1 MRRVASS
8 LDRLTASDVGGRSS
22 TAHWTIMK
30 SAALIIGFV
39 VALAT
44 TGYVA
49 DQQLPSEP
57 QRAFGAS
64 VTGAFEG
71 WYDNPDGSRTV
82 LVGYLNRNANQALD
96 VPIGMN
102 NRIEPGGPD
111 LGQPTHFLPGR
122 RHGMFTLIVPKDF
135 TAEQRLTWTIVANGQ
150 STTIP
155 LRLHPDYEVSPFADV
170 AVKNV
175 PPTLRFEENG
185 RSIQGPIALL
195 ASALPRTAKVSA
207 PLSLTVFVS
216 DDAKYASGTM
226 AIPVKPPPPVRLL
239 WSKYRGPGSVT
250 FDAAEPSMTTLA
262 GGAVNVPFSGRAT
275 TNAKFSEPGDYVLHV
290 VAMDYSGEG
299 GGGEVCCWTTAMVK
313 VSVTP

>member
-1 MRRVASS
+1 
-8 LDRLTASDVGGRSS
+8 
-22 TAHWTIMK
+22 MK
-30 SAALIIGFV
+30 SAALITGFI

-71 WYDNPDGSRTV
+71 WYDNPDGSRTL
-82 LVGYLNRNANQALD
+82 LVGYLNRNADQALD
-96 VPIGMN
+96 VPVGMN

-122 RHGMFTLIVPKDF
+122 RHGMFTLVVPKAF

-155 LRLHPDYEVSPFADV
+155 LRLNPDYVISPFTDV

-175 PPTLRFEENG
+175 PPTMRFEENG
-185 RSIQGPIALL
+185 PSIQGPVAML
-195 ASALPRTAKVSA
+195 ASAVPRSARVSA
-207 PLSLTVFVS
+207 PLALTVFVS

-226 AIPVKPPPPVRLL
+226 ALPVKPPPPVSLL
-239 WSKYRGPGSVT
+239 WSKYRGPGGVT
-250 FDAAEPSMTTLA
+250 FDDVQMTTVA
-262 GGAVNVPFSGRAT
+262 GGTVNVPFSGKAT
-275 TNAKFSEPGDYVLHV
+275 MTAKFSEPGDYVLHV
-290 VAMDYSGEG
+290 TAMDYSGEG

>member
-1 MRRVASS
+1 MRQVASS
-8 LDRLTASDVGGRSS
+8 FDTLTVSDVGGRS
-22 TAHWTIMK
+22 TPAYWTIMK

-39 VALAT
+39 VALTT

-71 WYDNPDGSRTV
+71 WYDNPDGSRTI

-122 RHGMFTLIVPKDF
+122 RHGMFTIVVPRDF
-135 TAEQRLTWTIVANGQ
+135 TPEQRLTWTIVANGQ

-155 LRLHPDYEVSPFADV
+155 LRLHPDYVVSPFTDV

-175 PPTLRFEENG
+175 PPIVRFEENG
-185 RSIQGPIALL
+185 PLIQGPVAML
-195 ASALPRTAKVSA
+195 ASALPRSARVSA

-226 AIPVKPPPPVRLL
+226 ALPVKPPPPVRLL
-239 WSKYRGPGSVT
+239 WSKYRGPGGVT
-250 FDAAEPSMTTLA
+250 FDDVQMTTVA
-262 GGAVNVPFSGRAT
+262 GGTVNVPFSGKAAT
-275 TNAKFSEPGDYVLHV
+275 TAKFSEPGDYVLHV
-290 VAMDYSGEG
+290 TAMDYSGEG